1 MVLTSSAAAAPPAHA
16 WRSPLAF
23 CSCSAN
29 AAPNACC
36 AARDNNA
43 VPTAAAT
50 RVGRNVR
57 DLILLPLLSVVV
69 ELLRMVTTTR
79 LLALRRGCETIHA
92 RRAAAYSAGSGTGR
106 RSSPTAT

>member
-1 MVLTSSAAAAPPAHA
+1 MVLTSSAAAAPPAYA
-16 WRSPLAF
+16 WPRPLAF

-57 DLILLPLLSVVV
+57 DLILLPPLPAVV
-69 ELLRMVTTTR
+69 ELLRLVTPPR
-79 LLALRRGCETIHA
+79 LLALRQGGRTINP
-92 RRAAAYSAGSGTGR
+92 RRAAPYSPAMGTAR
-106 RSSPTAT
+106 R